1 MIAQVAGWIT
11 RQVRFAT
18 LVLGLAPKE
27 LVLVVLAFFI
37 TSITLVAGRTH
48 LMLGLVHFVVFCAFL
63 FLSLVP

>member
-1 MIAQVAGWIT
+1 MEVGVRDRDLEPISESFQGVIAKLREKG
-11 RQVRFAT
+11 
-18 LVLGLAPKE
+18 
-27 LVLVVLAFFI
+27 FFV